1 MFSKS
6 LHFKDQISDFKFYF
20 RCKNVNS
27 KQIPNSNFKIKDLK
41 FKKSLHFQRSNKILL
56 VLNVQISSKLH
67 IQILTEPFQF
77 WTDQFL

>member
-1 MFSKS
+1 MFNNV
-6 LHFKDQISDFKFYF
+6 LHFKDQISDLKFYF

-27 KQIPNSNFKIKDLK
+27 KQIPNSKIKDLK
-41 FKKSLHFQRSNKILL
+41 FNKSLNFQRSNKRLL

-67 IQILTEPFQF
+67 IQILTGPFQF